1 MMTMAHETAATSDDA
16 GSNVGAGHD
25 AQRRVAS
32 LAAEDAGGLPTE
44 LLGDFLEAL
53 SSAVAHG
60 RPLTRRQLRTLR
72 THGDTAARQG
82 VALRALLDL
91 YLSSAW
97 RLWRTLPAVADAER
111 DPGAVVTA
119 GEVMLHAV
127 DDAVAEL
134 AEGFQLARRALVR
147 AEVSARREFVDDLLS
162 GSADVAG
169 VVGRAESFGL
179 DLAGPHAVVVV
190 DAATPFTD
198 GGSVLADVER
208 AVQGSKGDSDVLVAS
223 KEGRL
228 VVVFAAPDKRAV
240 EFVVDAVRGAIASN
254 TAAPNTAAP
263 NAAAPNTAAPNTAA
277 PNAGPSSS
285 TLGPASEANG
295 AGRRVG
301 VGRPGPSVAGVASSY
316 REALDALELASK
328 LGLETQVV
336 DARELLVYRVLLD
349 DRGAIGDLVETVLAP
364 LTVARGGAE
373 PLLATLLAFFAAGGN
388 SASTARAMHLSVRAV
403 TYRLARVA
411 DLTGHDVNNPS
422 ERFALQTAVYGA
434 KLLDWPRS
442 RG

>member
-1 MMTMAHETAATSDDA
+1 MAQHSDVADDD
-16 GSNVGAGHD
+16 SH
-25 AQRRVAS
+25 RRVAD
-32 LAAEDAGGLPTE
+32 LAAEDAGGLSTD
-44 LLGDFLEAL
+44 LLGDFLDVL
-53 SSAVAHG
+53 TSAVSDG
-60 RPLTRRQLRTLR
+60 RPLTRTQLGTLR
-72 THGDTAARQG
+72 THGDTAAKQG

-97 RLWRTLPAVADAER
+97 RLWRTLPAIVDAER

-169 VVGRAESFGL
+169 VHGRAENFGL

-190 DAATPFTD
+190 EATTPYTD
-198 GGSVLADVER
+198 GGSVIGDIER
-208 AVQGSKGDSDVLVAS
+208 AVEGSKADSEALVAS

-228 VVVFAAPDKRAV
+228 VVVFAAPDSRSV
-240 EFVVDAVRGAIASN
+240 EYVVDRVTSVTGNRQASGAWS
-254 TAAPNTAAP
+254 
-263 NAAAPNTAAPNTAA
+263 
-277 PNAGPSSS
+277 
-285 TLGPASEANG
+285 
-295 AGRRVG
+295 RRLA
-301 VGRPGPSVAGVASSY
+301 VGRPGPSSAGVAASY
-316 REALDALELASK
+316 REALDALDLAAK
-328 LGLETQVV
+328 LGLDSPVV

-349 DRGAIGDLVETVLAP
+349 DRPAITDLVESVLTP
-364 LTVARGGAE
+364 LLDARGGAE
-373 PLLATLLAFFAAGGN
+373 PLLSTLMAFFSAGGN
-388 SASTARAMHLSVRAV
+388 SALTARAMHLSVRAV

-411 DLTGHDVNNPS
+411 QLTGHDVNDPG

-434 KLLDWPRS
+434 RLLGWPH
-442 RG
+442 

>member
-1 MMTMAHETAATSDDA
+1 MAHETAGQTGDLPGVTAEADRDGRTGNS
-16 GSNVGAGHD
+16 
-25 AQRRVAS
+25 AQREVAD

-44 LLGDFLEAL
+44 LLGDFLEVL

-60 RPLTRRQLRTLR
+60 SPLTRRQLRTLR
-72 THGDTAARQG
+72 THGDTAAGQG
-82 VALRALLDL
+82 IALRALLDL

-134 AEGFQLARRALVR
+134 AEGYQLARRSLVR
-147 AEVSARREFVDDLLS
+147 AEVAARREFVDDLLS

-198 GGSVLADVER
+198 GASVLFDVER

-240 EFVVDAVRGAIASN
+240 EFVVAAVHGAVVANHDA
-254 TAAPNTAAP
+254 
-263 NAAAPNTAAPNTAA
+263 NA
-277 PNAGPSSS
+277 
-285 TLGPASEANG
+285 
-295 AGRRVG
+295 AGRRLG
-301 VGRPGPSVAGVASSY
+301 VGRPGASGAGVASSY
-316 REALDALELASK
+316 REALDALQLASK
-328 LGLETQVV
+328 LGLDTPVV

-349 DRGAIGDLVETVLAP
+349 DRGAISDLVETVLAP
-364 LTVARGGAE
+364 LTTARGGAE

-388 SASTARAMHLSVRAV
+388 TASTARSMHLSVRAV
-403 TYRLARVA
+403 TYRLARVTA
-411 DLTGHDVNNPS
+411 LTGHDVNNAN

-442 RG
+442 RA